1 MVFRRHSFPDLIL
14 VAVLLLPAMAAS
26 QERITVAV
34 ASNFARTATEIAARF
49 TAETGYQVQFSAGS
63 TGKLYAQIINGAPY
77 DILLAAD
84 AERPRLLEE
93 AEHGVKGTRFA
104 YAVGTLLLWSR
115 DPDVAAAGC
124 RAQLLHLDKKYLAI
138 ANPETAPY
146 GVAAREFLLDA
157 GLWEQVRPR
166 LVMGENISQ
175 TLQFVA
181 SGNASLGLIAR
192 SQTSISVLPSPTC
205 EWVVPRNTYRPLEQQ
220 AILLQRAADKKA
232 ASAFLNYLRG
242 PAGREQITAHGYL
255 LTEY

>member
-1 MVFRRHSFPDLIL
+1 MEFRRPSLIL
-14 VAVLLLPAMAAS
+14 TVLLLLPVLAAS
-26 QERITVAV
+26 QERLTVAV
-34 ASNFARTATEIAARF
+34 ASNFARTATEIADRF
-49 TAETGYQVQFSAGS
+49 TAETGHLVQISAAS

-93 AEHGVKGTRFA
+93 AGLGVKGTRFA
-104 YAVGTLLLWSR
+104 YAFGALVLWSR

-124 RAQLLHLDKKYLAI
+124 RAQLLHLDKKHLAI
-138 ANPETAPY
+138 ANPKIAPY

-166 LVMGENISQ
+166 LVMGENILQ

-181 SGNASLGLIAR
+181 TGNASLGLIAR
-192 SQTSISVLPSPTC
+192 SQTGIPALPSPTC
-205 EWVVPRNTYRPLEQQ
+205 EWVVPAHTYSPLEHQ

-232 ASAFLNYLRG
+232 ASAFLKYLRG
-242 PAGREQITAHGYL
+242 PAGREQITGHGYL
-255 LTEY
+255 LPD

>member
-1 MVFRRHSFPDLIL
+1 MVFRRHRSPNLIL
-14 VAVLLLPAMAAS
+14 AAVLLLPVLAAS
-26 QERITVAV
+26 QERVTVAV

-49 TAETGYQVQFSAGS
+49 TARTGHQTHIIAAS

-77 DILLAAD
+77 DVLLAAD

-93 AEHGVKGTRFA
+93 AGLGVAGTRFA
-104 YAVGTLLLWSR
+104 YAFGTLVLWSR
-115 DPDVAAAGC
+115 DPVVATVGC
-124 RAQLLHLDKKYLAI
+124 REQLLHLGKKHLAI

-166 LVMGENISQ
+166 LVLGENILQ

-181 SGNASLGLIAR
+181 SGNASLGLIAQ
-192 SQTSISVLPSPTC
+192 SQTGIPALPSPTC
-205 EWVVPRNTYRPLEQQ
+205 EWVVPTRTYSPLEQQ

-242 PAGREQITAHGYL
+242 PAGREQIAGHGYL
-255 LTEY
+255 LPD

>member
-1 MVFRRHSFPDLIL
+1 MVFRRHRSPNLIL
-14 VAVLLLPAMAAS
+14 AAVLLLPVLAAS
-26 QERITVAV
+26 QERVTVAV

-49 TAETGYQVQFSAGS
+49 TARTGHQVHIIAAS

-77 DILLAAD
+77 DVLLAAD

-93 AEHGVKGTRFA
+93 AGLGVAGTRFA
-104 YAVGTLLLWSR
+104 YAFGTLVLWSR
-115 DPDVAAAGC
+115 DPVVAAAGC
-124 RAQLLHLDKKYLAI
+124 RAQLLHLGKKHLAI
-138 ANPETAPY
+138 ANPGTAPY

-166 LVMGENISQ
+166 LVFGENILQ

-181 SGNASLGLIAR
+181 SGNASLGLIAQ
-192 SQTSISVLPSPTC
+192 SQTGIPALPSSTC
-205 EWVVPRNTYRPLEQQ
+205 EWVVPTHTYSPLEQQ

-242 PAGREQITAHGYL
+242 PAGREQIAGHGYVL
-255 LTEY
+255 PD